1 MITAIVL
8 VICDVDQTAESA
20 ERLAGLDG
28 VREVYSVAGDF
39 DLVAIVTVAKQDEL
53 AAVVTEHIRKTQ
65 GVALTRTL
73 IAFRTYSRH
82 DLDRMFSVGFEA
94 EDAGTD

>member
-8 VICDVDQTAESA
+8 IICDIDQTSETA

-39 DLVAIVTVAKQDEL
+39 DLVALVHVRDNDQMAE
-53 AAVVTEHIRKTQ
+53 VVTEHIRKTE
-65 GVALTRTL
+65 GVAHTRTL
-73 IAFRTYSRH
+73 LAFRTYSRH
-82 DLDRMFSVGFEA
+82 DLERMFSVGFEA
-94 EDAGTD
+94 DGAAPD